1 MIERKYQKENEF
13 EPDLEADIE
22 EMYRE
27 MVREQLNS
35 PVTVLEDDAQIKEKY
50 LKVRESQR
58 G

>member
-1 MIERKYQKENEF
+1 MIERKYQKEEAI
-13 EPDLEADIE
+13 EPDLEEDIE

-35 PVTVLEDDAQIKEKY
+35 SVTVMEDDSKIHETY